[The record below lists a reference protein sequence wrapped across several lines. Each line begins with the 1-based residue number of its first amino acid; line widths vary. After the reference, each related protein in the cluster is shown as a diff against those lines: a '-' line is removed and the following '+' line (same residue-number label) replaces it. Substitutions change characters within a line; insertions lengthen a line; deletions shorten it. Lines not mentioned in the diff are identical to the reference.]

1 MKAAR
6 FHQFGGPEVL
16 QYEDVAEPQL
26 RKDQV
31 LIRVKACALN
41 HLDLF
46 IRKGLP
52 GIKLPHING
61 SDIAGEIAE
70 LGEYVTDLAVGQRV
84 LLAPMT
90 FCGHCVECV
99 AGHQNFCPNFSV
111 LGYAN
116 DGGDC
121 EYIAVPRVSI
131 VPVPE
136 GVQLTFEQAASVPL
150 VFTTAWHML
159 VGRCAIKPGDT
170 VLVLAAGSG
179 VGIAAIQIAKLFNA
193 TVIVTA
199 GDEQKLAKAFQLGA
213 DFGINH
219 YKQSISEEVKK
230 ITARAGV
237 DIVFEHVGS
246 ATWLESM
253 KSMKHGGKLVTCG
266 ATTGWEAKFD
276 IRFLF
281 ARQLSFL
288 GSYMG
293 TMGELHEVLRH
304 VFSGKLKPVV
314 DRSFPLKDAR
324 ASHEYLESSAQFG
337 KVVLIP

>member
-99 AGHQNFCPNFSV
+99 SGRQNFCPNFSV

-213 DFGINH
+213 DFGGN
-219 YKQSISEEVKK
+219 
-230 ITARAGV
+230 G
-237 DIVFEHVGS
+237 D
-246 ATWLESM
+246 
-253 KSMKHGGKLVTCG
+253 
-266 ATTGWEAKFD
+266 
-276 IRFLF
+276 
-281 ARQLSFL
+281 
-288 GSYMG
+288 
-293 TMGELHEVLRH
+293 
-304 VFSGKLKPVV
+304 
-314 DRSFPLKDAR
+314 DAR
-324 ASHEYLESSAQFG
+324 RRRVRGCVARTRQECSPAQG
-337 KVVLIP
+337 RGQG